1 MIGAMPAEKRT
12 ARQPRHWLQ
21 PPQTTVR
28 GEALQDVVLIGSRHE
43 ADITAAISSAPLR
56 AGKRGIASLTIT
68 VTDRD
73 RELLG
78 PLLDRDEDLLLDD
91 NIDTEIAGIWWRLQ
105 GVTPNDQGWEL
116 RLEDRAGAWLR
127 RHDKYLKAV
136 RGRTRRTEFV
146 RRLYGEAGGGIPL
159 FVPEL
164 LDKQRV
170 ARSERPS
177 ATAKSFKTSESNSL
191 KASRSGSGWPA
202 SETPTVKNVKAS
214 SSQLRAIVGILE
226 ECRRQGCSPRVTI
239 AALMAATQ
247 ESGMTL
253 SAGTT
258 GDDDTGLFQ
267 QGRPWI
273 SLASLRDPAKCCRA
287 FLLGGREAKVG
298 GTGDPPGWKQ
308 EHGSLRNAKGSLTE
322 MISDV
327 QEPAARYR
335 GEYAKWEKE
344 ATRTYELWAK
354 AGGGAG
360 TAAPASTATTGKAKA
375 YVFERGQ
382 DGKREDSVTCIQ
394 RLAEE
399 VGWNH
404 WIFGN
409 TGVFASDEELIG
421 APRGLVIDRADE
433 GVVGGPTWVWDTRK
447 PATSMSVEV
456 LVDQLPEPGQVTIV
470 ENEGPASGLWLIDT
484 VDCDLAQP
492 YDTARGG
499 LALRATLGL
508 ARPQGKKPEPA
519 PEYAAAVSD
528 PDSRSSRSSGGSG
541 ELTRKGNKVFGGT
554 VRDRIVFAAK
564 EAARLDAAGQRLRR
578 SGGDGYEQR
587 GSYTVSQGITGEKTS
602 GQRSDCSQFAAAM
615 YWSAGAGDPS
625 GQDYRAGY
633 TGTLYANA
641 DRVSSPMPGDLV
653 MYGAPPGA
661 HVEIYV
667 GNGKTIGHGD
677 PAVDYSTPHGRS
689 DFRGFYRP
697 RVLAGKGR

>member
-1 MIGAMPAEKRT
+1 
-12 ARQPRHWLQ
+12 LQ
-21 PPQTTVR
+21 PPQTTVQ
-28 GEALQDVVLIGSRHE
+28 GNALQNVVLIGSKHE
-43 ADITAAISSAPLR
+43 ADITAAISAAPMR
-56 AGKRGIASLTIT
+56 ASKKAVASLTVT
-68 VTDRD
+68 VIDRD

-91 NIDTEIAGIWWRLQ
+91 NIDVQISGIWWRLQ

-127 RHDKYLKAV
+127 RHDKRLKV
-136 RGRTRRTEFV
+136 SRGRVTRAQFV

-159 FVPEL
+159 YVPEL

-170 ARSERPS
+170 AKGERPTAS
-177 ATAKSFKTSESNSL
+177 ATKTERESDT
-191 KASRSGSGWPA
+191 KASSSSGGWPA
-202 SETPTVKNVKAS
+202 SERPTVKGQKAND
-214 SSQLRAIVGILE
+214 SQLKAIVGILE

-239 AALMAATQ
+239 AALMAPTQ

-344 ATRTYELWAK
+344 ATRTYELWSK
-354 AGGGAG
+354 AGGGEG
-360 TAAPASTATTGKAKA
+360 TASESSASSTGKAKA

-409 TGVFASDEELIG
+409 TGVFASDEELMS
-421 APRGLVIDRADE
+421 APRGLIVDRSDE
-433 GVVGGPTWVWDTRK
+433 GVVAGPTWVWDARK
-447 PATSMSVEV
+447 AASSLSVEV
-456 LVDQLPEPGQVTIV
+456 LVDRLPEPGQVAIV

-492 YDTARGG
+492 YDTVGGG
-499 LALRATLGL
+499 LALRATLGF

-519 PEYAAAVSD
+519 HEYAAAASA
-528 PDSRSSRSSGGSG
+528 PDSRSGSSSSDGGK
-541 ELTRKGNKVFGGT
+541 LTRKGNKVYGGT

-564 EAARLDAAGQRLRR
+564 EAARLHANGQRK
-578 SGGDGYEQR
+578 SFYSQPGTF
-587 GSYTVSQGITGEKTS
+587 TVSHGITGES
-602 GQRSDCSQFAAAM
+602 RGQRSDCSQFAAAM
-615 YWSAGAGDPS
+615 YWTAGAGDPS
-625 GQDYRAGY
+625 GQDFRGGY
-633 TGTLYANA
+633 TGTLYSHSTK
-641 DRVSSPMPGDLV
+641 VSKPLPGDLC
-653 MYGAPPGA
+653 MYPA

-667 GNGKTIGHGD
+667 GDGKTIGHGSA
-677 PAVDYSTPHGRS
+677 PVDYATPRGIPN
-689 DFRGFYRP
+689 FRGYYRP
-697 RVLAGKGR
+697 NVLKGK